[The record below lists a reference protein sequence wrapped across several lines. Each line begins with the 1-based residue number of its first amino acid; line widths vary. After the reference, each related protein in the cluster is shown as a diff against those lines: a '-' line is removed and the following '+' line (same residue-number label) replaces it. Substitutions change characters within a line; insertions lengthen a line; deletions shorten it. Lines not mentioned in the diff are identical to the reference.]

1 MSVKIKVRT
10 LVERGGGLR
19 AQNAL
24 YAVCGTSPYGKP
36 IEHFLV
42 DPPTEWRGGRLRA
55 PMLVADKRGVNHILL
70 GVGARYYPFVP
81 DYVEETRRLGAS
93 KRIPED
99 FDLTKL
105 TPGRSKMV
113 LIHPRALPQFEH
125 DVETVCPKK
134 IEHHAPCINM
144 LWGLSALKS
153 YKRVHEIEETMK
165 NEMTI
170 RTPSAI
176 YVVPRPRKPEKLGD
190 YPYKAGIFIYLPITR
205 FEYVNKRRNAPRELV
220 KRVEKAGF
228 ELEICED

>member
-10 LVERGGGLR
+10 LVERGCGLR
-19 AQNAL
+19 AENAL

-81 DYVEETRRLGAS
+81 DFVEEVRRLGAS
-93 KRIPED
+93 KRIPDD

-113 LIHPRALPQFEH
+113 LIHPRAIPQFKFN
-125 DVETVCPKK
+125 VKTVCPKK
-134 IEHHAPCINM
+134 IVTDHLCINA
-144 LWGLSALKS
+144 LW
-153 YKRVHEIEETMK
+153 
-165 NEMTI
+165 
-170 RTPSAI
+170 
-176 YVVPRPRKPEKLGD
+176 
-190 YPYKAGIFIYLPITR
+190 
-205 FEYVNKRRNAPRELV
+205 
-220 KRVEKAGF
+220 
-228 ELEICED
+228 